1 VHTKNTINMK
11 VGLLALSVCLSLAHA
26 ALFARVIIIFLTRTP
41 GDERKELE
49 RKELNGS
56 GI

>member
-1 VHTKNTINMK
+1 MK

-49 RKELNGS
+49 RKELNGRDLR
-56 GI
+56 GRY